1 MAALD
6 LALLTIALMFGVSGG
21 ASPCP
26 GTYDV
31 QAATHAYGAD
41 PDLQALDLYLP
52 RRARLPP
59 LAVYVHGGAWVSGD
73 KGDYQRLGAAFA
85 HCGIAAAVINY
96 RLAPAVDVAAQLDD
110 VAGAL
115 HWLAA
120 SSESAKYDPH
130 RVFLIGHSA
139 GAQLGLY
146 ALVSGKLARGS
157 IAGIVA
163 LGSVGINPSSDVTE
177 LDPRYRGIYDPP
189 FGPDRAAWQAFDIQP
204 LLRGHEPP
212 VLVIHGA
219 NDFMAP
225 EAISRQ
231 LYEQLKAA
239 GDRVQYL
246 RPADRDHWNMLEFMT
261 QPGDPTMRA
270 LERFVLGK

>member
-120 SSESAKYDPH
+120 SSESAMCT
-130 RVFLIGHSA
+130 RSA
-139 GAQLGLY
+139 RPTACSI
-146 ALVSGKLARGS
+146 VLATFAPSFSSAFAFS
-157 IAGIVA
+157 IDRFQTVT
-163 LGSVGINPSSDVTE
+163 SS
-177 LDPRYRGIYDPP
+177 
-189 FGPDRAAWQAFDIQP
+189 F
-204 LLRGHEPP
+204 
-212 VLVIHGA
+212 
-219 NDFMAP
+219 
-225 EAISRQ
+225 
-231 LYEQLKAA
+231 
-239 GDRVQYL
+239 
-246 RPADRDHWNMLEFMT
+246 
-261 QPGDPTMRA
+261 
-270 LERFVLGK
+270 